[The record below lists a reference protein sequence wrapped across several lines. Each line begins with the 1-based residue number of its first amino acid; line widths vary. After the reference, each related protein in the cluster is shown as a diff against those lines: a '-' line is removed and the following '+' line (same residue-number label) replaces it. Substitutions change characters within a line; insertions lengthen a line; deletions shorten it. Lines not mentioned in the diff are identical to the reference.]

1 MMATIMFSYDRLK
14 LRNAEVTE
22 EDVLRDVLDWKK
34 RWVGVKEDEIRLTIR
49 DLSILGWLQ
58 PKISFPVEEE
68 Y

>member
-34 RWVGVKEDEIRLTIR
+34 T
-49 DLSILGWLQ
+49 LGWC
-58 PKISFPVEEE
+58 KRR
-68 Y
+68 

>member
-1 MMATIMFSYDRLK
+1 MP
-14 LRNAEVTE
+14 EVTE

-34 RWVGVKEDEIRLTIR
+34 RWVGVKEDEIRHTIR